1 MKSLLT
7 ALLVLPVLAGCFG
20 GFDSRQLP
28 PDTFVLV
35 AADPVPATTSPA
47 KTALPAPATSAQRR
61 SAAPAGTL
69 TVRLP
74 RARGGWNNEE
84 LPVQLPD
91 GRRDR
96 LAAAAWASPVDEGV
110 GTVMAD
116 TLRHRG
122 AFAAVLA
129 DTSPFA
135 GQWVLE
141 LEIAEFSAR
150 YVRVGEPPAVEV
162 LLTGVMGRGRTGTV
176 LGAVEG
182 KARVPAVADTRTAI
196 AAAFVAAVQQA
207 TAQVAEQSE
216 QLAAADR

>member
-1 MKSLLT
+1 MKALLT
-7 ALLVLPVLAGCFG
+7 ALLALPLFSGCFG
-20 GFDSRQLP
+20 GFDSRQTA

-35 AADPVPATTSPA
+35 AVDPVPGKTGPA
-47 KTALPAPATSAQRR
+47 KGELPAAGIKAELRG
-61 SAAPAGTL
+61 AGPAGTL

-74 RARGGWNNEE
+74 RARGGWSNQE
-84 LPVQLPD
+84 LPVRLPD

-122 AFAAVLA
+122 AFTAVLA

-135 GQWVLE
+135 GKWVLE

-150 YVRVGEPPAVEV
+150 YARVGEPPAVEV

-182 KARVPAVADTRTAI
+182 KASVVAVADTRTAI
-196 AAAFVAAVQQA
+196 AAAFVTAVQQA